1 MNDFLKL
8 FVLCILA
15 ETWYGF
21 FFSYDLLIRRQQ
33 QPHDRQPKQLQD
45 FVRRLD
51 EVLLKNAASK
61 GSLVL
66 VLAPGS
72 F

>member
-21 FFSYDLLIRRQQ
+21 FFSYELLIQRQQ
-33 QPHDRQPKQLQD
+33 QPHDRQPKQFQD

-51 EVLLKNAASK
+51 EVLFKNAASK